1 MRVIL
6 DTNIL
11 VAALL
16 TRGTPPDQLF
26 EAWREGRLT
35 LCSCELQIEEIRR
48 VTRREGLRFR
58 FHPAEVGRLVNGLR
72 QAALMLEALPPVD
85 CSPDPYDNF
94 RLAMAEA
101 ADAQWLVTG
110 DKRGLLTLQTHGA
123 TRIVTAQDAL
133 ARLVG

>member
-1 MRVIL
+1 MKGASRC
-6 DTNIL
+6 
-11 VAALL
+11 AAVN
-16 TRGTPPDQLF
+16 RK
-26 EAWREGRLT
+26 
-35 LCSCELQIEEIRR
+35 IEEIRR

-94 RLAMAEA
+94 LLAMAEA
-101 ADAQWLVTG
+101 ADAQWLVTD
-110 DKRGLLTLQTHGA
+110 DKRGLLTLQTHRA